1 MEMARRIHVK
11 FRTAAETDY
20 ECNHGGKFSIFLIV
34 QYLTSSRASLIKY
47 PSMTRV
53 NSILSKVRE
62 YYNEK
67 SLEIIPNFLKNWR
80 HMVINSFAS
89 LYCNHLM
96 NIAIYEH
103 K

>member
-1 MEMARRIHVK
+1 MRIHVK
-11 FRTAAETDY
+11 FRTAVETDY

-34 QYLTSSRASLIKY
+34 QYLTSSRATLLKY
-47 PSMTRV
+47 PSMTRGD
-53 NSILSKVRE
+53 SILSEVLE

-67 SLEIIPNFLKNWR
+67 NLVISPNFIKNWR
-80 HMVINSFAS
+80 YMVINSFAS